1 MKIEVV
7 YLCWNCGSQMIKIE
21 EIATKLPIPYLEKWN
36 VCPEC
41 LANSVKK
48 KSRGQR

>member
-1 MKIEVV
+1 MKMEVV

-21 EIATKLPIPYLEKWN
+21 EVTTKLPLPYLEQWN

-41 LANSVKK
+41 LADSAKNNS
-48 KSRGQR
+48 REQG